1 VSRTR
6 SLPYLPGLDG
16 LRALAVLAVVIYH
29 AQREWLPGGFL
40 GVEVFFVI
48 SGYIIT
54 SGLLAEANATGTIG
68 LRRFW
73 ARRALRLLPAL
84 FLLLAVLLV
93 VTAAF
98 APDKLDELRGDSLA
112 AAAYVM
118 NWNLVL
124 RHNSY
129 FDAFAPP
136 PLLQHLWSLA
146 VEEQFY
152 IVWPL
157 AMTLLVKLPG
167 RRTAAAALCVA
178 GLGSAALMA
187 ALFGDV
193 YHTARVYYGTDT
205 RASGLLLGSALAF
218 VVVPGGETGGLRRPL
233 AFVLA
238 LGGLAGLGTLC
249 LRLGEY
255 DALLYRG
262 GFLLTDLAT
271 VAVIV
276 ALAQPRRL
284 GSRLVGV
291 LPLRWLGARS
301 YGVYLWHWPVLLL
314 LQGQLGTGAQEVL
327 LTVVLATAIAALSYA
342 AIEMPARQGGLKR
355 LVDGFTFSPAT
366 SWGYRRALGAIC
378 ATLGAVVFMVSLA
391 AVDAPAAKASHSV
404 LAEVPPVELL
414 PTPAPGE
421 AQAPAEFPG
430 PAEVAP
436 APAEEPAAPAEPA
449 ATPTPAPPPPPPL
462 PAAPA
467 LPMPAGVHV
476 TALGDS
482 VMLGAA
488 RQMAYLMGTDDVD
501 AEVGRQVSTGISILR
516 SRAAAGDLGNVV
528 VIGLG
533 NNGAFTDR
541 QFDQIMEALAG
552 VKLVVFVNVRVPRPW
567 QDSNNAVIARGV
579 AYYPNTV
586 LVDWYA
592 ATEGHP
598 ELFGQDGVHLTGAGV
613 RLYAALVADAV
624 VNAWK

>member
-1 VSRTR
+1 V
-6 SLPYLPGLDG
+6 
-16 LRALAVLAVVIYH
+16 VLYH
-29 AQREWLPGGFL
+29 AHPEWLPGGFL

-54 SGLLAEANATGTIG
+54 SGLLAEARGTGGIS

-84 FLLLAVLLV
+84 FTLLAVLLA
-93 VTAAF
+93 VTAVF
-98 APDKLDELRGDSLA
+98 RPDKLGELRGDSLA

-129 FDAFAPP
+129 FDTFAPP

-157 AMTLLVKLPG
+157 VMTLLVKLPG
-167 RRTAAAALCVA
+167 RRTPAAVLCLA
-178 GLGSAALMA
+178 GLGSAGLMA
-187 ALFGDV
+187 LLFGDV

-218 VVVPGGETGGLRRPL
+218 VVAPGAEGGGLRRVL
-233 AFVLA
+233 AMVLA
-238 LGGLAGLGTLC
+238 LAGLAGLTALC

-255 DALLYRG
+255 DGLLYQG

-271 VAVIV
+271 AAVIV
-276 ALAQPRRL
+276 ALARPRGL
-284 GSRLVGV
+284 ASRLLGV

-301 YGVYLWHWPVLLL
+301 YGVYLWHWPILLL
-314 LQGQLGTGAQEVL
+314 LQDQLGQGAREVL
-327 LTVVLATAIAALSYA
+327 LTVLLATAIAALSYA
-342 AIEMPARQGGLKR
+342 AIEMPARHGGLKR
-355 LVDGFTFSPAT
+355 LVDGFTFSPAS
-366 SWGYRRALGAIC
+366 SWGYRRALGAIF
-378 ATLGAVVFMVSLA
+378 ATLGAVVFAVSLA
-391 AVDAPAAKASHSV
+391 AVNAPPAKASHSS
-404 LAEVPPVELL
+404 LAEFPPVELL
-414 PTPAPGE
+414 PTIVPEQVLAPPQE
-421 AQAPAEFPG
+421 SLPAEDAAAPQ
-430 PAEVAP
+430 AEEAP
-436 APAEEPAAPAEPA
+436 APTEPATTS
-449 ATPTPAPPPPPPL
+449 TPEPPPPPPL

-467 LPMPAGVHV
+467 LPMPADVRV

-488 RQMAYLMGTDDVD
+488 RQMAYLMGTNDVD
-501 AEVGRQVSTGISILR
+501 AEVGRQVSTGINILR
-516 SRAAAGDLGNVV
+516 NRAAAGDLGNVV
-528 VIGLG
+528 VISLG
-533 NNGAFTDR
+533 NNGSFTDK

-613 RLYAALVADAV
+613 RLYAALVADAIV
-624 VNAWK
+624 KAWK